1 MPGTPSLADLT
12 PVYRLADR
20 VAADLRRTLH
30 LPAHE
35 HDDLR
40 QDLLCDLLS
49 RLPAFDPA
57 RGSLPGFAWV
67 CFQHRATRLA
77 RQHRRETHRV
87 VASLDAPMPGH
98 PAYRLADRFTEED
111 GLSAWL
117 GQTYDAAAVVEL
129 HLDLAGALQTVDP
142 DDLALCDALANRRV
156 DELART
162 GPLSRASL
170 HRRLREARLR
180 LLLAG
185 MARWA

>member
-1 MPGTPSLADLT
+1 MPSTPSLADLA

-20 VAADLRRTLH
+20 VAADLCRTLR
-30 LPAHE
+30 LPAYE
-35 HDDLR
+35 RDDLR
-40 QDLLCDLLS
+40 QDLLCDLLA
-49 RLPAFDPA
+49 RLPGFDPA
-57 RGSLPGFAWV
+57 RGSLPGFARV

-77 RQHRRETHRV
+77 RQRRREARLV

-98 PAYRLADRFTEED
+98 PDHRLGDRFAEED
-111 GLSAWL
+111 GLSGWL

-129 HLDLAGALQTVDP
+129 RLDLTGALQTVDP
-142 DDLALCDALANRRV
+142 DDLILCGALANRRV

-162 GPLSRASL
+162 GKLSRASL
-170 HRRLREARLR
+170 HRRLREVRLR